1 MDITISRLKEI
12 IKEEIQAIKKGA
24 GPTGDAP
31 MVATSDLE
39 RGIRRANAPTQVS
52 RPGGPEVSGPGIKI
66 ATMTS
71 GRTGDAIDMM
81 LPPPDPHEVRPPMPT
96 NEEQDLVE
104 TPAHFCATHVRE
116 NTSGRQGK
124 CVAHNWNLSLQEVT
138 AYDVDFGDE
147 VIKNIPVTELT
158 ILEANLP
165 EGHHSHMAK
174 RDEDEVLG
182 EDDTPLFPDAV
193 GQPGEKSPL
202 DKPLTADDPIEED
215 EDAGRMMGSLPKQ
228 MLDDAEFG
236 GYLGGGG
243 PVAENFNLEES
254 IAAHVDNLLIEM
266 GIMEAP
272 TPTTAPTLEEQ
283 IASIVDQ
290 FIPSLNEQDLE
301 ETTFAY
307 NEEQKVEEEKG
318 FDLKETIE
326 EAVRTFVKEA
336 IPAPAGKGGTG
347 TYTGGQKAEEEE
359 ASLDSKDLREGDE
372 EEGEKKDKPI
382 QSDDVT
388 TKMPVEEEKET
399 LKEWYNN
406 QKFEALKKLWTK

>member
-104 TPAHFCATHVRE
+104 
-116 NTSGRQGK
+116 
-124 CVAHNWNLSLQEVT
+124 
-138 AYDVDFGDE
+138 
-147 VIKNIPVTELT
+147 
-158 ILEANLP
+158 
-165 EGHHSHMAK
+165 
-174 RDEDEVLG
+174 
-182 EDDTPLFPDAV
+182 DDTPLFPDAV
-193 GQPGEKSPL
+193 GQPGGNRW

-236 GYLGGGG
+236 AYLGGGG

-272 TPTTAPTLEEQ
+272 KPTTAPTLEEQ

-290 FIPSLNEQDLE
+290 FIPSLNEQNLE

-347 TYTGGQKAEEEE
+347 TYTGGEKAEEEE
-359 ASLDSKDLREGDE
+359 ASLGSKDLREGDE
-372 EEGEKKDKPI
+372 EEDEKKDKPI

-388 TKMPVEEEKET
+388 KKMPVEEEKET
-399 LKEWYNN
+399 LKEWHNN

>member
-1 MDITISRLKEI
+1 
-12 IKEEIQAIKKGA
+12 
-24 GPTGDAP
+24 
-31 MVATSDLE
+31 
-39 RGIRRANAPTQVS
+39 
-52 RPGGPEVSGPGIKI
+52 
-66 ATMTS
+66 
-71 GRTGDAIDMM
+71 
-81 LPPPDPHEVRPPMPT
+81 
-96 NEEQDLVE
+96 
-104 TPAHFCATHVRE
+104 
-116 NTSGRQGK
+116 
-124 CVAHNWNLSLQEVT
+124 
-138 AYDVDFGDE
+138 
-147 VIKNIPVTELT
+147 
-158 ILEANLP
+158 
-165 EGHHSHMAK
+165 MAK

-236 GYLGGGG
+236 AYLGGGG

-272 TPTTAPTLEEQ
+272 KPTTAPTLEEQ

-347 TYTGGQKAEEEE
+347 TYTGGEKAEEEE
-359 ASLDSKDLREGDE
+359 ASLDPKDLREGDE